1 MYINFYGDNDKRL
14 EGNLNYRFAMND
26 NLSSITLLHASS
38 RNRRAD
44 RNADLFTDMPT
55 FQIFNI
61 MQRWQYLSF
70 DGWESQLGF
79 QIVSDDKNGGTV
91 NSNSN
96 SFPIYKFG
104 STNKLFNVYGKTGY
118 VFPEDNHH
126 SFGLQ
131 WSFNNYNNSSQ
142 YGPKKYNGE
151 EKNLYLNFIYQSPI
165 FNESNSIRTGVSF
178 VYDELKENFIS
189 QNYNRIEPV
198 PGSFIEYNYK
208 PIDEL
213 SLVGWFAG

>member
-1 MYINFYGDNDKRL
+1 MVPGTWINAINVSKGVGSVTNGYESITGQIDIDIQKPFGSEGEKPLYINFYGDNDQRL

-79 QIVSDDKNGGTV
+79 RIVSD
-91 NSNSN
+91 
-96 SFPIYKFG
+96 
-104 STNKLFNVYGKTGY
+104 
-118 VFPEDNHH
+118 
-126 SFGLQ
+126 
-131 WSFNNYNNSSQ
+131 
-142 YGPKKYNGE
+142 
-151 EKNLYLNFIYQSPI
+151 EKM
-165 FNESNSIRTGVSF
+165 E
-178 VYDELKENFIS
+178 
-189 QNYNRIEPV
+189 
-198 PGSFIEYNYK
+198 
-208 PIDEL
+208 EL
-213 SLVGWFAG
+213 STQIVIHFPFINSDQPTNYSMFMEKLGMYFPKIITIVLVYSGHLTITIILRSMARKNIMGKKKIYILISFTNRPFLMSQIAFVRV